1 MKCSK
6 ILIFIFLIVSVFTSC
21 KDYTRFYKDVS
32 KESVN
37 IKIERFD
44 IDLLNSD
51 TVALRAKYGQFFDL
65 YTYRILGLNNGSQL
79 SMFLNDTSIMR
90 LYSDAEKTY
99 KNVGDIEKELT
110 TAFRYYKCYFPEN
123 QIPRVLFH
131 VSGFNQAIVTTDSVV
146 SASIDE
152 YLGSDYP
159 MYQQIVYQYELPF
172 MSKDKLPID
181 IMYGWLLA
189 DYDEDTDSDRL
200 LERMLNQGKLMYLL
214 QVFFPER
221 EPYEFLSYTEEKY
234 EWCEKYEKEVWGY
247 ILDNKELFSSDWRT
261 ITRYMQPA
269 PFTSGL
275 ASDSPGRIGVFIG
288 WRIISSYM
296 DKQKDL
302 TLKDLMSENDA
313 QKILQLS
320 TYRP

>member
-1 MKCSK
+1 M
-6 ILIFIFLIVSVFTSC
+6 
-21 KDYTRFYKDVS
+21 
-32 KESVN
+32 
-37 IKIERFD
+37 
-44 IDLLNSD
+44 LNSD

-99 KNVGDIEKELT
+99 KNVGDMEKELT

-159 MYQQIVYQYELPF
+159 MDQQIVYQYELPF
-172 MSKDKLPID
+172 MSKDTLPID

-275 ASDSPGRIGVFIG
+275 ASDSPGRIGVFKG

-296 DKQKDL
+296 DKQK
-302 TLKDLMSENDA
+302 
-313 QKILQLS
+313 I
-320 TYRP
+320 